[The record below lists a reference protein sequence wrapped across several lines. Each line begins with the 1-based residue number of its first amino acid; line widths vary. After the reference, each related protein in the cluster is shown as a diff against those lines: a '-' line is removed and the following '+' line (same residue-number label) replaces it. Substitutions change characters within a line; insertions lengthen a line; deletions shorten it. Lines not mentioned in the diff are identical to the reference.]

1 MKCIIFPMGYIV
13 LNIICNRVQFIN
25 VRITKIGK
33 IHLIRMVLSKK
44 HWDATIN
51 GHHITVWMGRRNHCL
66 RRNHCVS
73 TTGGRT
79 SAKS

>member
-44 HWDATIN
+44 HRDATIN
-51 GHHITVWMGRRNHCL
+51 GHHITVWGR
-66 RRNHCVS
+66 
-73 TTGGRT
+73 GD
-79 SAKS
+79 AIIA

>member
-1 MKCIIFPMGYIV
+1 MKCTFFPMGYIV

-44 HWDATIN
+44 HRDATIN

-66 RRNHCVS
+66 RRNYCVS